1 MARDAGPG
9 ETSAPDLLGIGAG
22 SGGLSVA
29 AGAAQMGASVVLAE
43 GAEMG
48 GDCLNVGCVPS
59 KALIAAAH
67 RAASM
72 RAAGAFG
79 VSPGEGRADWEA
91 VKAHVAGVIAA
102 IAPHDSQER
111 FEGLGVRVI
120 RDWARFVSPREVE
133 AGGVRIR
140 PRRVV
145 IATGS
150 RPFVPPIPGLGE
162 VPYLTN
168 ETVFSAP
175 DFPARLV
182 VLGGGAIGI
191 ELAQAFRRLGSEVTV
206 VEAASALG
214 REDRGAS
221 AIVLRRLRA
230 EGVTIREGVAA
241 QGAEQT
247 ADGIALTLADGS
259 RVEGSHLLVAVGR
272 RIDLSRLD
280 PVAGGVEATERGVSV
295 DDGLRSISNR
305 RVYAVGDAAGRGQ
318 FTHLAAHHAGLV
330 IRSAL
335 FRLPVRARRD
345 HIPRVTFADP
355 ELAQVGPTEA
365 QARESGALREVA
377 RFDYAGDDRAQAE
390 RATEGFAKV
399 MIGRRGRVIGATVVG
414 AQAGELIGLWALAVS
429 KGLRI
434 GDVAGMVA
442 PYPTLGEVSKR
453 AAGAYYAPRLFE
465 SPWVKRAVR
474 LLARLG

>member
-1 MARDAGPG
+1 MARDAAPG
-9 ETSAPDLLGIGAG
+9 ETLAPDLLVIGAG

-29 AGAAQMGASVVLAE
+29 AGAVQMGASVVLAE

-67 RAASM
+67 RAAAM
-72 RAAGAFG
+72 RGAGVFG
-79 VSPGEGRADWEA
+79 VSPGEGRADWAA

-145 IATGS
+145 VATGS
-150 RPFVPPIPGLGE
+150 RPFVPPIPGLGD

-175 DFPARLV
+175 DFPERLL
-182 VLGGGAIGI
+182 VLGGGPIGI
-191 ELAQAFRRLGSEVTV
+191 ELAQAFRRLGAAVTV
-206 VEAASALG
+206 VEAAAALG
-214 REDRGAS
+214 REDPEA
-221 AIVLRRLRA
+221 AAVVLDRLRA
-230 EGVTIREGVAA
+230 EGVTIREGAPATAVAR
-241 QGAEQT
+241 T
-247 ADGIALTLADGS
+247 VDGIAATLADGAT
-259 RVEGSHLLVAVGR
+259 VEGSHLLVAVGR

-280 PVAGGVEATERGVSV
+280 PEAGGVAATERGVAV
-295 DDGLRSISNR
+295 DEGLRSVSNR

-335 FRLPVRARRD
+335 FRLPARARGD
-345 HIPRVTFADP
+345 HVPRVTFADP

-365 QARESGALREVA
+365 EARESGVLREVA
-377 RFDYAGDDRAQAE
+377 RFDYAANDRAQAE
-390 RATEGFAKV
+390 RATEGFVKV
-399 MIGRRGRVIGATVVG
+399 MVGRRGRVLGATAVG

-429 KGLRI
+429 KGLTI
-434 GDVAGMVA
+434 GAVAGMVA

-453 AAGAYYAPRLFE
+453 AAGAYFAPRLFE
-465 SPWVKRAVR
+465 SLWVRRAVR